1 LQLLV
6 VIACLL
12 PFLGMYL
19 LSFTMS
25 TDRREVAVHAAGY
38 ATIALAVLLALTL
51 VFEPGPTCRFLSGHW
66 TGHACRSEIGGKGDG
81 S

>member
-1 LQLLV
+1 MQLMV
-6 VIACLL
+6 AIACLL

-25 TDRREVAVHAAGY
+25 TQRREVTVHAAGY
-38 ATIALAVLLALTL
+38 ATIALAVLLALVL
-51 VFEPGPTCRFLSGHW
+51 LFEPGPTCRILSGHW
-66 TGHACRSEIGGKGDG
+66 TGHACRSEIGGNGDG